1 MYTIY
6 FVELMLFGSMRV
18 CFFALLN
25 IAGAIGGI
33 GGAETFDT
41 ILTSVNCQGTES
53 SILDCPAMNS
63 TECVSQEIATV
74 ICQGRKHTWG
84 HYASTLKSG

>member
-1 MYTIY
+1 
-6 FVELMLFGSMRV
+6 MLY
-18 CFFALLN
+18 FALMY

-41 ILTSVNCQGTES
+41 ILTNVNCQGTES

-74 ICQGRKHTWG
+74 ICQGT
-84 HYASTLKSG
+84 

>member
-1 MYTIY
+1 
-6 FVELMLFGSMRV
+6 MRDLLHSAEPYV
-18 CFFALLN
+18 CGVILRWD

-74 ICQGRKHTWG
+74 ICQGT
-84 HYASTLKSG
+84 